1 MGRLRAEE
9 QLTKDL
15 ESIIRKLNR
24 SMTGSTQDNLARIG
38 LKVAEINSS
47 IKVQQEEKERE
58 KLRQQA
64 EKEKERLRQQ
74 EEKEREKSRQEAE
87 KEKERLRQQE
97 ERKKEKLRQEAEKEK
112 NKNKKTEK
120 RETTI
125 QMMQNGIDPRI
136 IADMLGYKNVVY
148 IYQIMKKYN
157 IANIKSVKH
166 QLIFTS
172 EDDETIA
179 TKANWTLE
187 AVKKL
192 REDLSEIIPKLKK
205 PTSTRRQSKQSTRP
219 TREETL
225 EINSTL
231 QLNVPNQTGE
241 DEVNKE
247 QEGMQ
252 TIEQRTQVAHPIK
265 PTGKQMP
272 RKDFFELARNIT
284 DIAIMAQE
292 LQMSATEIQGRLRKT
307 GYYDRKKVIELI
319 HSGKTNKDISSKGGV
334 TPDAVQRVREEE
346 ETKIAEQNTPKAME
360 VTLLRQKQET
370 TIRRKKL
377 ERSFLALA
385 SQFEKENSIANE
397 LRITYYEVM
406 LLLKRY
412 GITPRSKLERL
423 IEQDLDCSAEVIATK
438 VNGDIARI
446 ETIKDKVRKREKL
459 INGVSFETQEKL
471 IRQLTH
477 GSVSI
482 HYEAEKLSISLASAK
497 AIAEKWERDKN
508 LNIPESIK
516 RRNFTRD
523 MNIFRA
529 KVGTT
534 PEIAITADTRKIWEG
549 TIHKMLVEYE
559 PFLTVTHYAFISYT
573 YMKMGIYDKGIEIAK
588 EYLDLK
594 EHSAYAVKAKIY
606 EIIEEQKT
614 KENQGKLVASTKVP
628 DKDQDQR

>member
-24 SMTGSTQDNLARIG
+24 SMTGNTQDNLARIG
-38 LKVAEINSS
+38 LKVAEISSS
-47 IKVQQEEKERE
+47 IKKQQEER
-58 KLRQQA
+58 
-64 EKEKERLRQQ
+64 EKERLRQQ
-74 EEKEREKSRQEAE
+74 EE

-97 ERKKEKLRQEAEKEK
+97 EREKERLKQQAEKEKVRLRQQEEKEK
-112 NKNKKTEK
+112 NKAKKQEK

-125 QMMQNGIDPRI
+125 QMMQNGVDPRI
-136 IADMLGYKNVVY
+136 IVDMLGYNNVAS

-157 IANIKSVKH
+157 IANIKSVKY

-192 REDLSEIIPKLKK
+192 REDMNEVIPELKK
-205 PTSTRRQSKQSTRP
+205 PTNKRRQTKQSTISAG
-219 TREETL
+219 EEAL

-231 QLNVPNQTGE
+231 QSNVPKQKEE
-241 DEVNKE
+241 DEVKKE
-247 QEGMQ
+247 EGMQ
-252 TIEQRTQVAHPIK
+252 TIGQRTQTAQPIK
-265 PTGKQMP
+265 PTGNQMP

-292 LQMSATEIQGRLRKT
+292 LQMSATEIQVRLRKT
-307 GYYDRKKVIELI
+307 GYYDRKKVVELI
-319 HSGKTNKDISSKGGV
+319 HSGKTNEDISSKGGV

-346 ETKIAEQNTPKAME
+346 ERKIAEQNTPKAME
-360 VTLLRQKQET
+360 ITVLKQKQET

-385 SQFEKENSIANE
+385 NQFEKENSIANQ
-397 LRITYYEVM
+397 LQITYYEVM

-471 IRQLTH
+471 IRQLKH

-482 HYEAEKLSISLASAK
+482 HYEAEKLNISLASAR
-497 AIAEKWERDKN
+497 AIAEKWERDRN
-508 LNIPESIK
+508 FNIPESIK

-534 PEIAITADTRKIWEG
+534 LEVAITPDTRKIWEG

-559 PFLTVTHYAFISYT
+559 PFLTVTHYAFISYS

-606 EIIEEQKT
+606 EITEEQRT

-628 DKDQDQR
+628 EKDQDQR

>member
-87 KEKERLRQQE
+87 KEK
-97 ERKKEKLRQEAEKEK
+97 

-136 IADMLGYKNVVY
+136 IADMLGYKNVVS

-192 REDLSEIIPKLKK
+192 REDMNEVIPELKK
-205 PTSTRRQSKQSTRP
+205 PTNKRRQTKQSTISAG
-219 TREETL
+219 EEAL

-231 QLNVPNQTGE
+231 QSNVPKQKEE
-241 DEVNKE
+241 DEVKKE
-247 QEGMQ
+247 EGMQ
-252 TIEQRTQVAHPIK
+252 TIGQRTQTAQPIK
-265 PTGKQMP
+265 PTGNQMP

-292 LQMSATEIQGRLRKT
+292 LQMSATEIQVRLRKT
-307 GYYDRKKVIELI
+307 GYYDRKKVVELI
-319 HSGKTNKDISSKGGV
+319 HSGKTNEDISSKGGV

-346 ETKIAEQNTPKAME
+346 ERKIAEQNTPKAME
-360 VTLLRQKQET
+360 ITVLKQKQET

-385 SQFEKENSIANE
+385 NQFEKENSIANQ
-397 LRITYYEVM
+397 LQITYYEVM

-459 INGVSFETQEKL
+459 INVVSFETQEKL

-529 KVGTT
+529 KVATT
-534 PEIAITADTRKIWEG
+534 SEVAITADTRKIWEG